1 MAIRFDGQV
10 ALVTGA
16 GRGLGRSYA
25 LDLAARGAKVIVN
38 DIGGNVDG
46 SGHDG
51 GPADQVVAEIKAAGG
66 DGAANYDSV
75 SEYEGGYNMVKQAMD
90 TYGRLDI
97 AVCNAG
103 ILRDVALHNMSE
115 EQWDLVLAVHLKGC
129 YTVLRAA
136 WPVFRQQAYGRVV
149 MATSGSGIWGNFGQ
163 ANYGAAKA
171 GMVGFMNV
179 LKLEGE
185 KYNVM
190 VNCMGPGAATR
201 MTQGLPNAGQAAP
214 DRDVIM
220 SPDHV
225 APVVTYLCSKENTES
240 GLILEA
246 SGGNYRRAQFVQT
259 NGVQFDPHE
268 FKNAEWVQDN
278 FAKITDM
285 TGAKALWGFRETRDE
300 HYAKLKK

>member
-25 LDLAARGAKVIVN
+25 MDLAARGAKVIIN
-38 DIGGNVDG
+38 DIGGNLDG

-66 DGAANYDSV
+66 NGAANYDSV

-103 ILRDVALHNMSE
+103 ILRDVAIHNMSE
-115 EQWDLVLAVHLKGC
+115 EQWDLVLDVHLKGC
-129 YTVLRAA
+129 YNVLRAA

-149 MATSGSGIWGNFGQ
+149 MASSSSGIIGNFGQ

-171 GMVGFMNV
+171 GMVGLMNV
-179 LKLEGE
+179 LKFEGE

-190 VNCMGPGAATR
+190 VNCISPGAATR
-201 MTQGLPNAGQAAP
+201 MTQGLPNQAAPAP
-214 DRDVIM
+214 DRDVVM

-225 APVVTYLCSKENTES
+225 APAVTYLCSKENTQS
-240 GLILEA
+240 GLVIDA
-246 SGGNYRRAQFVQT
+246 SGGRYRRSQFVNT
-259 NGVQFDPHE
+259 TGVTFDAHE
-268 FKNAEWVQDN
+268 FKNAEWVQEN
-278 FAKITDM
+278 FDKITDLD
-285 TGAKALWGFRETRDE
+285 GAKAYWSMRETRDE
-300 HYAKLKK
+300 HYAKK

>member
-25 LDLAARGAKVIVN
+25 MDLAARGAKVIVN

-90 TYGRLDI
+90 TFGRLDI
-97 AVCNAG
+97 AICNAG
-103 ILRDVALHNMSE
+103 ILRDVAIHNMSE
-115 EQWDLVLAVHLKGC
+115 EQWDIVLDVHLKGC
-129 YTVLRAA
+129 YNVLRAA

-149 MATSGSGIWGNFGQ
+149 MASSSSGIIGNFGQ

-171 GMVGFMNV
+171 GMVGLMNV
-179 LKLEGE
+179 LKFEGE

-190 VNCMGPGAATR
+190 VNCISPGAATR
-201 MTQGLPNAGQAAP
+201 MTQGLPNQQAPAP
-214 DRDVIM
+214 DRDVVM

-225 APVVTYLCSKENTES
+225 APAVTYLCSKENTQS
-240 GLILEA
+240 GLVIDA
-246 SGGNYRRAQFVQT
+246 SGGRYRRSQFVNT
-259 NGVQFDPHE
+259 TGVTFDPHE
-268 FKNAEWVQDN
+268 FKNAEWVQEN
-278 FAKITDM
+278 FDKITDM
-285 TGAKALWGFRETRDE
+285 TGAKAFWSMRETRDE
-300 HYAKLKK
+300 HYAKK